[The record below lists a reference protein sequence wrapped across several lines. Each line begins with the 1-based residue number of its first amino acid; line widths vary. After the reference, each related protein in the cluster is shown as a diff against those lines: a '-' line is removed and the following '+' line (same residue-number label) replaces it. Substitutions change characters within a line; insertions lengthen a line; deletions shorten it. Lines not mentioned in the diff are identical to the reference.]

1 MKETWNNR
9 YSENEFVYGTD
20 ANIFLKEELKK
31 LPKGKILLLGEGEGR
46 NAVFAATLGWEVDA
60 VDYSEAGKRKA
71 ELLASKNNVTIN
83 YVVADILEY
92 PLQNESYDAAAL
104 IFIHVNEETKSLLH
118 QKVIDALK
126 SKGKIIIEAF
136 EKEQLK
142 FSSGGPKDAE
152 LLYDLQSITE
162 DFIDFEFEKLS
173 KEIIELNEGKLH
185 QGKAAVVRFV
195 GIKE

>member
-9 YSENEFVYGTD
+9 YSENEFVYGTE
-20 ANIFLKEELKK
+20 ANAFLKEELQK
-31 LPKGKILLLGEGEGR
+31 LPKGKILFLGEGEGR

-60 VDYSEAGKRKA
+60 IDYSEAGKKKA
-71 ELLASKNNVTIN
+71 ELLASKSNVTIN
-83 YVVADILEY
+83 YIVADIIES
-92 PLQNESYDAAAL
+92 PLPKESYDAVAL
-104 IFIHVNEETKSLLH
+104 IYIHVNEETKPILH

-126 SKGKIIIEAF
+126 PKGKIIIEAF
-136 EKEQLK
+136 DKEQLK
-142 FSSGGPKDAE
+142 YNSGGPKDKD

-173 KEIIELNEGKLH
+173 RDNIELSEGKLH

-195 GIKE
+195 GIK